1 MDTGDFRN
9 GLSILFNNDIYTI
22 VEFQH
27 VKPGKGGAFVRSK
40 MKNLRTG
47 ATIDR
52 TWNAGEK
59 IEQARLD
66 RKVMQFLYSDGADF
80 HLMDMETFE
89 QVTVDQKLIGE
100 KEKYLKENTDVQV
113 IIYKE
118 EIVQVTAPDFMELII
133 TETDPGFRGDTASGG
148 SKPATLETGAVI
160 RVPFF
165 VNQGDKVRVDTR
177 TDTYLERVK

>member
-9 GLSILFNNDIYTI
+9 GLSILYNNEIYTI

-47 ATIDR
+47 ATLDR
-52 TWNAGEK
+52 TWNAGEN
-59 IEQARLD
+59 IEPARLE

-80 HLMDMETFE
+80 YLMDMESFE
-89 QVTVDQKLIGE
+89 QVTVDRKLIGD
-100 KEKYLKENTDVQV
+100 KEKYLKENTEVQV
-113 IIYKE
+113 IIYKD
-118 EIVQVTAPDFMELII
+118 EIVQLTAPDFMELII
-133 TETDPGFRGDTASGG
+133 TDTDPGFRGDTASGG

-160 RVPFF
+160 RVPLF
-165 VNQGDKVRVDTR
+165 VNLGEKVRVDTR

>member
-80 HLMDMETFE
+80 HLMDMESFE

>member
-9 GLSILFNNDIYTI
+9 GLSIFYNNDIYTI

-47 ATIDR
+47 ATLDR

-59 IEQARLD
+59 IEPARLD

-80 HLMDMETFE
+80 NLMDMETFE
-89 QVTVDQKLIGE
+89 QVTVDRKLIGD
-100 KEKYLKENTDVQV
+100 KEKYLKENTEVQV
-113 IIYKE
+113 IVFKD
-118 EIVQVTAPDFMELII
+118 EIVQVTSPDFMELII

>member
-66 RKVMQFLYSDGADF
+66 RKVMQFLYSEGADF
-80 HLMDMETFE
+80 HLMDMESFE
-89 QVTVDQKLIGE
+89 QVTVDRKLIGD

-113 IIYKE
+113 IIFKE
-118 EIVQVTAPDFMELII
+118 EIVQVTAPDFMELVI

>member
-1 MDTGDFRN
+1 
-9 GLSILFNNDIYTI
+9 
-22 VEFQH
+22 
-27 VKPGKGGAFVRSK
+27 
-40 MKNLRTG
+40 
-47 ATIDR
+47 
-52 TWNAGEK
+52 
-59 IEQARLD
+59 
-66 RKVMQFLYSDGADF
+66 
-80 HLMDMETFE
+80 MDMESFE
-89 QVTVDQKLIGE
+89 QVTVDRKLIGD

-113 IIYKE
+113 IIFKE
-118 EIVQVTAPDFMELII
+118 EIVQVTAPDFMELVI

>member
-1 MDTGDFRN
+1 
-9 GLSILFNNDIYTI
+9 LSILFNNDIYTI

-66 RKVMQFLYSDGADF
+66 RKVMQFLYSEGSDF

-89 QVTVDQKLIGE
+89 QLTVDRKLIGE

-113 IIYKE
+113 IIFKE
-118 EIVQVTAPDFMELII
+118 EIVQVTAPDFMELVI
-133 TETDPGFRGDTASGG
+133 TETDPGFKGDTASGG

>member
-66 RKVMQFLYSDGADF
+66 RKVMQFLYSEGSDF

-89 QVTVDQKLIGE
+89 QLTVDRKLIGE

-113 IIYKE
+113 IIFKE
-118 EIVQVTAPDFMELII
+118 EIVQVTAPDFMELVI
-133 TETDPGFRGDTASGG
+133 TETDPGFKGDTASGG

>member
-9 GLSILFNNDIYTI
+9 GLSILYNNEIYTI

-47 ATIDR
+47 ATLDR

-59 IEQARLD
+59 IEPARLE

-80 HLMDMETFE
+80 YLMDMESFE
-89 QVTVDQKLIGE
+89 QVTVDRKLIGD
-100 KEKYLKENTDVQV
+100 KEKYLKENTEVQV
-113 IIYKE
+113 IIYKD
-118 EIVQVTAPDFMELII
+118 EIVQLTAPDFMELII
-133 TETDPGFRGDTASGG
+133 TDTDPGFRGDTASGG

-160 RVPFF
+160 RVPLF
-165 VNQGDKVRVDTR
+165 VNLGEKVRVDTR

>member
-59 IEQARLD
+59 IEQARLIA
-66 RKVMQFLYSDGADF
+66 R
-80 HLMDMETFE
+80 
-89 QVTVDQKLIGE
+89 
-100 KEKYLKENTDVQV
+100 
-113 IIYKE
+113 
-118 EIVQVTAPDFMELII
+118 
-133 TETDPGFRGDTASGG
+133 
-148 SKPATLETGAVI
+148 
-160 RVPFF
+160 
-165 VNQGDKVRVDTR
+165 
-177 TDTYLERVK
+177 

>member
-1 MDTGDFRN
+1 
-9 GLSILFNNDIYTI
+9 
-22 VEFQH
+22 
-27 VKPGKGGAFVRSK
+27 

-66 RKVMQFLYSDGADF
+66 RKVMQFLYSEGADF
-80 HLMDMETFE
+80 HLMDMESFE
-89 QVTVDQKLIGE
+89 QVTVDRKLIGD

-113 IIYKE
+113 IIFKE
-118 EIVQVTAPDFMELII
+118 EIVQVTAPDFMELVI

>member
-66 RKVMQFLYSDGADF
+66 RKVMQFLYSEGADF
-80 HLMDMETFE
+80 HLMDMESFE
-89 QVTVDQKLIGE
+89 QVTVDRKLIGD

-113 IIYKE
+113 TIFKE
-118 EIVQVTAPDFMELII
+118 EIVQVTAPDFMELVI

>member
-66 RKVMQFLYSDGADF
+66 RKVMQFLYSEGADF

-89 QVTVDQKLIGE
+89 QVTVDRKLIGD

-113 IIYKE
+113 IIFKE

>member
-1 MDTGDFRN
+1 
-9 GLSILFNNDIYTI
+9 LFNNDIYTI

-80 HLMDMETFE
+80 HLMDMESFE

>member
-66 RKVMQFLYSDGADF
+66 RKVMQFLYSEGSDF

-89 QVTVDQKLIGE
+89 QVTVDRKLIGE

-113 IIYKE
+113 IIFKE
-118 EIVQVTAPDFMELII
+118 EIVQVTAPDFMELVI
-133 TETDPGFRGDTASGG
+133 TETDPGFKGDTASGG